1 MNDEVDLAL
10 IQSEALYC
18 LRREQ
23 LVSLCR
29 RRGIKPGG
37 RSSHMA
43 DLLRESI
50 EAKQPKKG
58 LPTAEHMSYTP
69 SSRIGAT
76 FSFVPPPPNPSHFE
90 AQSKI
95 KGPALTTYH
104 DQHTSPNIS
113 PNPNK
118 RICIQRP
125 HPNASC
131 ASSTPSTTHADFP
144 SETGSTYSRTTLQ
157 STEVCM
163 EARGGYSRPMTPF
176 QHSFS
181 PKQSMDDSVPTPTM
195 HEPVPPISPPL
206 TARTPKRAICQHED
220 NNNDATSAYES
231 DENDDCANNA
241 SQDALEL
248 LIDAVYEPEHPN
260 ANSNETPVDERINS
274 IPLSTQRSSSSTP
287 PTPTLVRLG
296 QEKCSDTFTPAASTV
311 HSTVSTQESDGIRAS
326 YPTQPRSPAAAS
338 SETSVRQRHSACVG
352 SSSASGETEWF
363 TPDLPVGTDLEQQYH
378 ESVSD
383 SDKRRPYVDMH
394 DGRQMHRQRLSKMS
408 MGKMARR
415 MRSFLESSPATTR
428 ESLPNRSD
436 KDPKSSKHTKPQLDP
451 DYYGVADANM
461 LRQALYS
468 STKMPTSTVPVIATL
483 PKPKDENEPPCS
495 AVRAR
500 SLRTTRKLNVTSG
513 ANPAVAAT
521 NTSPEKLSAIRS
533 GRLLR

>member
-37 RSSHMA
+37 KSSHMA

-58 LPTAEHMSYTP
+58 LPAAEHMTYTP
-69 SSRIGAT
+69 TSRIGAT
-76 FSFVPPPPNPSHFE
+76 FSFAPPPNPSRFD

-95 KGPALTTYH
+95 KSPALTTYD
-104 DQHTSPNIS
+104 DQHTSPNTT

-118 RICIQRP
+118 RICIQRLHP
-125 HPNASC
+125 HASC
-131 ASSTPSTTHADFP
+131 ASSPPSASHAGFL
-144 SETGSTYSRTTLQ
+144 SETGSTYSRTTPQ
-157 STEVCM
+157 SIEVCM
-163 EARGGYSRPMTPF
+163 EAMGEYSRPMTPF

-181 PKQSMDDSVPTPTM
+181 PKQNMDDSVPPPTV
-195 HEPVPPISPPL
+195 HEPVHQISPLL
-206 TARTPKRAICQHED
+206 TARVPKRAICQHKD
-220 NNNDATSAYES
+220 NEHDATSTYES

-248 LIDAVYEPEHPN
+248 LIDAVYEPEYPI
-260 ANSNETPVDERINS
+260 ANSNETPVDERINNS
-274 IPLSTQRSSSSTP
+274 PLSTQHPSSSTP
-287 PTPTLVRLG
+287 PTPTLVPSR
-296 QEKCSDTFTPAASTV
+296 QEKCSDAFTPAASTV
-311 HSTVSTQESDGIRAS
+311 HPSVSTQESDGIGAS
-326 YPTQPRSPAAAS
+326 YPTQPCSPAAVS
-338 SETSVRQRHSACVG
+338 SEMSVRQRPSSCVSAL
-352 SSSASGETEWF
+352 SASRETECF
-363 TPDLPVGTDLEQQYH
+363 SPDLPVGTDLEQLYH

-383 SDKRRPYVDMH
+383 AGKRRPHINMH
-394 DGRQMHRQRLSKMS
+394 DGKQVHRQRLSKMS
-408 MGKMARR
+408 VGNMARR
-415 MRSFLESSPATTR
+415 MRSFLESSPANTP
-428 ESLPNRSD
+428 ECLPNKSD
-436 KDPKSSKHTKPQLDP
+436 KDSKSSKHTKPQLDP

-513 ANPAVAAT
+513 PSSAAAAA

-533 GRLLR
+533 SRLLR